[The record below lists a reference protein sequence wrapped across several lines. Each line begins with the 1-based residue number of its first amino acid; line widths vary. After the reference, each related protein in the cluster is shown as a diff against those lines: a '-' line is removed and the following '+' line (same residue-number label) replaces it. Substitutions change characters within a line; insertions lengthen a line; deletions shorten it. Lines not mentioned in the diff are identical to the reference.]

1 MLGRGWSLATHGT
14 RTTAPRGS
22 RPPAPCLGMAGRA
35 LAPTAPYLCGVQGV
49 GSGSAFGQLAL
60 WRLLSAQD
68 RASGRQ
74 EPPPARANHT
84 SGPATSVWVQDVLS
98 ASERASR
105 RATSAASRRARG
117 RSLVGR
123 RRLSRP
129 GSRRSAARSRWTWVA
144 KAGRSHRRRQRGPPL
159 ERPAPWLCLGPTP
172 FHHALGV
179 PSCTEPPGATR
190 GGERAGA
197 VLGQRRGVRGAGSEA
212 SVARRPCGCAVRGRP
227 C

>member
-1 MLGRGWSLATHGT
+1 
-14 RTTAPRGS
+14 
-22 RPPAPCLGMAGRA
+22 MAGRA

-60 WRLLSAQD
+60 WRLLSAPD

-74 EPPPARANHT
+74 EPPPARANHA

-123 RRLSRP
+123 QRLSRP

-144 KAGRSHRRRQRGPPL
+144 KAGGSHRRRQRGAPL

-172 FHHALGV
+172 FHHALGA

-212 SVARRPCGCAVRGRP
+212 SAARRPCGCAVRGRP

>member
-1 MLGRGWSLATHGT
+1 MAAG
-14 RTTAPRGS
+14 
-22 RPPAPCLGMAGRA
+22 RPPRAWAWRAVRSRRRRRTCAECKGWARAPPSASWL
-35 LAPTAPYLCGVQGV
+35 
-49 GSGSAFGQLAL
+49 SG
-60 WRLLSAQD
+60 WRLLSAPD

-105 RATSAASRRARG
+105 RATSAVSRRARG

-144 KAGRSHRRRQRGPPL
+144 KAGGSHRRRQRGPL
-159 ERPAPWLCLGPTP
+159 ERPTPWLCLGPTP

-212 SVARRPCGCAVRGRP
+212 SAARRPCGCAVRGRP